1 MLVNCQGIVFK
12 SYKFQDT
19 SLIVKI
25 FTSSHGVQTF
35 MVKGIRSVKANG
47 KASLF
52 QPGVLLDMIMYYQE
66 NKNFKGLREYR
77 ASHLYSSSLF
87 DIRKSSVL
95 IFLMEIIELC
105 IHGEESNDAMFDFVY
120 SALVKLDKEEF
131 RAVFHIEFLLEF
143 MQHLGIYPNG
153 HARDLNPYFSIKEGG
168 FVNHKSSFPYEI
180 NTEDSASFSKALE
193 GRAEAM
199 LKKERKV
206 VMDIILRY
214 FSYHLDNFGEIKS
227 LKVLESVLS

>member
-120 SALVKLDKEEF
+120 SALVRLDKEEF
-131 RAVFHIEFLLEF
+131 RA
-143 MQHLGIYPNG
+143 
-153 HARDLNPYFSIKEGG
+153 
-168 FVNHKSSFPYEI
+168 
-180 NTEDSASFSKALE
+180 
-193 GRAEAM
+193 
-199 LKKERKV
+199 
-206 VMDIILRY
+206 
-214 FSYHLDNFGEIKS
+214 
-227 LKVLESVLS
+227 

>member
-1 MLVNCQGIVFK
+1 MLVSCQGIVFK

-35 MVKGIRSVKANG
+35 MVKGVRTIKANG

-66 NKNFKGLREYR
+66 NKNFKSLREYR
-77 ASHLYSSSLF
+77 ASHLYTSSLF

-95 IFLMEIIELC
+95 IFLMEIIDLC
-105 IHGEESNDAMFDFVY
+105 IKEDENNDLMFDFIY
-120 SALVKLDKEEF
+120 SSLKRLDEEEF
-131 RAVFHIEFLLEF
+131 RAIFHIEFLLEL

-153 HARDLNPYFSIKEGG
+153 FAKETQPYFSIKEGV
-168 FVNHKSSFPYEI
+168 FANYRSSFPFEI
-180 NTEDSASFSKALE
+180 SLQDSAMFSKALE
-193 GRAEAM
+193 GKTEAM
-199 LKKERKV
+199 QKKDRKK
-206 VMDIILRY
+206 VMDIILLY

-227 LKVLESVLS
+227 LKVLESVLA